1 MIKNSEKVKKEKGKE
16 RRKKEKGEE
25 KKEEEEKKRKKKK
38 REGGL
43 QGRQQHSV
51 ANHKLTLPPLYFS
64 LFVLPLAPGLG
75 QDEKRKIEGREGLYN
90 AGPSPPSIRKICCS
104 PGTKNWP

>member
-1 MIKNSEKVKKEKGKE
+1 MIKNSEKIKKEKGKE

-25 KKEEEEKKRKKKK
+25 KKEEEEK

-90 AGPSPPSIRKICCS
+90 AGPSPPWIHTKCCS
-104 PGTKNWP
+104 PGTKNWPEFPPPQ

>member
-1 MIKNSEKVKKEKGKE
+1 MPIQMHIPTWKNNEMIKKKKGKE
-16 RRKKEKGEE
+16 RRKKERKGRR
-25 KKEEEEKKRKKKK
+25 KKKRKKKK

-51 ANHKLTLPPLYFS
+51 ANCKLTLPPLYFS

-90 AGPSPPSIRKICCS
+90 AGPSPPSIRK
-104 PGTKNWP
+104 K

>member
-1 MIKNSEKVKKEKGKE
+1 MIKNNEKIKKDKGKE
-16 RRKKEKGEE
+16 RRKKRE
-25 KKEEEEKKRKKKK
+25 KKKKKKKKK